1 MDCRTQMISNS
12 KLDYDLTQD
21 THIRNYLHNSETNV
35 HLLLHFLLIGVSQC
49 LEYSDSTKLEEA

>member
-1 MDCRTQMISNS
+1 MISNS